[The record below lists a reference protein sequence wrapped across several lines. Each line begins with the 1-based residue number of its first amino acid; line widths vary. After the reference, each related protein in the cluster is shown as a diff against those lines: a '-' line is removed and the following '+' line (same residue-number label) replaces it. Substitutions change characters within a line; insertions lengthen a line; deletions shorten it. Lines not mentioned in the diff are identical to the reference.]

1 MEEYQDRSLGG
12 KVFQQ
17 IRADI
22 INGRYRE
29 NDELRENT
37 IGKELGV
44 SRTPVREALRQLELE
59 GLVTIIPNRGAYVT
73 GISHKDI
80 RDIYMIRSRLEGL
93 CAGWAARLRTEE
105 ELEKLEETV
114 YLSKFHAQKEHYE
127 QVFELDSRFHEIL
140 YEASHSRMLAHT
152 LSDFHQYV
160 QKARKMSITS
170 RSRSRKSN
178 EEHQAILEAIRS
190 TTVHPT
196 AEWVYQAVKPQYPDL
211 SLGTVYRNIARFK
224 EEGLIHA
231 IGVVNGQER
240 YDGDIRP
247 HNHFVCSQCGSVMDL
262 SEKYLS
268 QEIHQLLSEK
278 YDMLVLSHEL
288 IFHGVCQK
296 CLYQKPVSD
305 QRGA

>member
-1 MEEYQDRSLGG
+1 M
-12 KVFQQ
+12 K
-17 IRADI
+17 
-22 INGRYRE
+22 RE
-29 NDELRENT
+29 N
-37 IGKELGV
+37 
-44 SRTPVREALRQLELE
+44 
-59 GLVTIIPNRGAYVT
+59 
-73 GISHKDI
+73 
-80 RDIYMIRSRLEGL
+80 
-93 CAGWAARLRTEE
+93 
-105 ELEKLEETV
+105 
-114 YLSKFHAQKEHYE
+114 F
-127 QVFELDSRFHEIL
+127 
-140 YEASHSRMLAHT
+140 
-152 LSDFHQYV
+152 
-160 QKARKMSITS
+160 
-170 RSRSRKSN
+170 SRKR
-178 EEHQAILEAIRS
+178 QAILEAIRS

-224 EEGLIHA
+224 AEGLIHA